1 MIYKSLDIPR
11 DEIEDRPISDYK
23 KLIWRSG
30 NVSAL
35 NFGGKFELSM
45 PTSKE
50 DKDRENLEYFRKK
63 GLIK

>member
-1 MIYKSLDIPR
+1 
-11 DEIEDRPISDYK
+11 
-23 KLIWRSG
+23 
-30 NVSAL
+30 VSAL

-63 GLIK
+63 GLVK